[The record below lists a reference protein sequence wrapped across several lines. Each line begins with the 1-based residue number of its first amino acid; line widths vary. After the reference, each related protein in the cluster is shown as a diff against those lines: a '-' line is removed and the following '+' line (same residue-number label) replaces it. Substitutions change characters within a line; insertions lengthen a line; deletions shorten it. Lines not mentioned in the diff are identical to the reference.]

1 MPPSDSS
8 LAAGRIAYQPAREGT
23 AEMNIHAYPY
33 VVLGF
38 LEQLPFYP
46 GVTPKS
52 FAGGCQIMLSS
63 NPSQL
68 YVQSG
73 RTIWCLMC
81 KADTCWV
88 LKIVLKS
95 VSWHEPRAA
104 LGSCPF
110 CLGDSWIKGHIGW
123 VGRQD
128 IF

>member
-8 LAAGRIAYQPAREGT
+8 LAARRTVYQPAREGT
-23 AEMNIHAYPY
+23 AEMNLHEYPY
-33 VVLGF
+33 VVFGF

-46 GVTPKS
+46 GVTLES

-73 RTIWCLMC
+73 RTIWCFVC
-81 KADTCWV
+81 KTDICWV
-88 LKIVLKS
+88 MKTDLKS
-95 VSWHEPRAA
+95 VWLTVLWREPQAA

-110 CLGDSWIKGHIGW
+110 CLKNARIKGHIG
-123 VGRQD
+123 
-128 IF
+128 